1 MKQLLQ
7 SVSNGNAMVVDVPA
21 PRASHGEIL
30 VRVGASLVSAGTER
44 MVVEFAEKN
53 ILQKAMAR
61 PDLVRQVINK
71 AGREGILS
79 TIDSVRQRLDT
90 DMALGYSN
98 AGEVIEVGEDITEF
112 KAGDRVACAGG
123 GYASHAEIVRI
134 PRNLAAKI
142 PSARSNRDEI
152 SFEEAAF
159 TTVGSIGLQGLRL
172 AQLQLGES
180 VAVIGLGLRCHRNQ
194 CGTNARGRGGLDRW

>member
-7 SVSNGNAMVVDVPA
+7 SVSNSNAMVVDVPA

-71 AGREGILS
+71 AGREGMEPGNPGHIHLS
-79 TIDSVRQRLDT
+79 
-90 DMALGYSN
+90 A
-98 AGEVIEVGEDITEF
+98 
-112 KAGDRVACAGG
+112 
-123 GYASHAEIVRI
+123 
-134 PRNLAAKI
+134 
-142 PSARSNRDEI
+142 
-152 SFEEAAF
+152 
-159 TTVGSIGLQGLRL
+159 
-172 AQLQLGES
+172 
-180 VAVIGLGLRCHRNQ
+180 
-194 CGTNARGRGGLDRW
+194 GLDPKPPAGTAPAASPEPQCRRQILFFAG